1 MVTTRRKFLKVMAG
15 AGAAAG
21 TGLGKAPAFAQ
32 DRPIKMG
39 VIVARSGVMATVGEG
54 GLVGV
59 QWGVDRI
66 NKAGGI
72 LGRKIELL
80 VEEETSPKETT
91 ERFRKLALQDKVDVI
106 SGAVSTGSGLALGP
120 AAEELKMLWLSHDA
134 TTQKG
139 VDETMPKPKY
149 SFRSTDN
156 ECETVMASL
165 LTVKHW
171 RGKFKTVAG
180 INLDYSYGRNNWEAF
195 LTIMKKYNMDVT
207 PVLDLWV
214 PIGTIELTSHVAAL
228 KQKKPDLIF
237 ATLLFAEVP
246 IFFKQAQAA
255 GLTEGTKFVMPAA
268 GFQHTAMKKA
278 FTPEGILLGHN
289 SMYFEAPNAS
299 PLLKEFVKDYTEKH
313 KDFPHFES
321 DRAYA
326 TVAAYKAG
334 VEKAAKA
341 IGGKW
346 PTTDQVI
353 QALEGL
359 EVETLGGS
367 FRYREDHIPD
377 CNFYEG
383 FTTAKNKY
391 DFTTIDPVETMH
403 TSKLQKPPGMKFYD
417 WIAGWKV

>member
-1 MVTTRRKFLKVMAG
+1 MLTTRRKFLKIVAC
-15 AGAAAG
+15 AGAA
-21 TGLGKAPAFAQ
+21 TGARLGVAPAFAQ
-32 DRPIKMG
+32 QRPIKMG

-54 GLVGV
+54 GLSGV
-59 QWGVDRI
+59 RWGVDRI

-72 LGRKIELL
+72 LGRKIEMII
-80 VEEETSPKETT
+80 EEETSPKETT
-91 ERFRKLALQDKVDVI
+91 ERFRKLALQDKVDFV

-120 AAEELKMLWLSHDA
+120 AAEELKMLWLSHDG

-171 RGKFKTVAG
+171 RGKIKTVGG

-207 PVLDLWV
+207 PVVDLWV
-214 PIGTIELTSHVAAL
+214 PIGTIDLTSHVAAL
-228 KQKKPDLIF
+228 KQKKPDVIF

-255 GLTEGTKFVMPAA
+255 GLTEGTKFILPAA

-278 FTPEGILLGHN
+278 FTPEGVLLGHN

-299 PLLKEFVKDYTEKH
+299 PLLKEFVKDYYEQY
-313 KDFPHFES
+313 KDYPHFES
-321 DRAYA
+321 DRAYS
-326 TVAAYKAG
+326 TVAAYKAA
-334 VEKAAKA
+334 VEKASKA

-346 PTTDQVI
+346 PSTDQII

-359 EVETLGGS
+359 EVETFGGS

-391 DFTTIDPVETMH
+391 DFTTIDPVEIMH
-403 TSKLQKPPGMKFYD
+403 TTKLQKPPGMKFYD
-417 WIAGWKV
+417 WIASWQV

>member
-1 MVTTRRKFLKVMAG
+1 MLTTRRKFLKMVTC

-21 TGLGKAPAFAQ
+21 ARLGVAPAFAQ
-32 DRPIKMG
+32 QRPIKMG
-39 VIVARSGVMATVGEG
+39 TIVARSGVMATVGEG
-54 GLVGV
+54 GLAGV

-72 LGRKIELL
+72 LGRKIELII
-80 VEEETSPKETT
+80 EEETSPKETA

-106 SGAVSTGSGLALGP
+106 NGCVSTGSGLAVGP

-149 SFRSTDN
+149 AFRSTDN

-171 RGKFKTVAG
+171 RGKIKTVGG

-207 PVLDLWV
+207 PIIDLWV
-214 PIGTIELTSHVAAL
+214 PIGTIDLTSHVAAL

-237 ATLLFAEVP
+237 ATFLFAEVP
-246 IFFKQAQAA
+246 VFFKQAQAA
-255 GLTEGTKFVMPAA
+255 GLTEGTRFVLPAA

-278 FTPEGILLGHN
+278 FSPEGALVGHN

-299 PLLKEFVKDYTEKH
+299 PLLKEFVKDYYEKY
-313 KDFPHFES
+313 KDYPHFES

-334 VEKAAKA
+334 VEQASKA

-346 PTTDQVI
+346 PTTDQII

-359 EVETLGGS
+359 EVETLGGL

-383 FTTAKNKY
+383 FTTAKNKH
-391 DFTTIDPVETMH
+391 DFLTIDPVEVMH
-403 TSKLQKPPGMKFYD
+403 TSKLQKPPGVKFYD
-417 WIAGWKV
+417 WIAGWK

>member
-1 MVTTRRKFLKVMAG
+1 MLTTRRNFLKAVAG

-21 TGLGKAPAFAQ
+21 TRLGTPPAFAQ
-32 DRPIKMG
+32 QRPVKMG

-54 GLVGV
+54 GLHGV

-66 NKAGGI
+66 NKAGGL
-72 LGRKIELL
+72 LGRKIELI

-91 ERFRKLALQDKVDVI
+91 ERFRKLALQDKVDVV

-171 RGKFKTVAG
+171 RGKIKTVGG

-207 PVLDLWV
+207 PVVDLWV
-214 PIGTIELTSHVAAL
+214 PIGTIDLTSHVAAL
-228 KQKKPDLIF
+228 KQKKPDVIF

-255 GLTEGTKFVMPAA
+255 GLTEGTKFVLPAA

-299 PLLKEFVKDYTEKH
+299 PLLKEFVKDYYEKY
-313 KDFPHFES
+313 KDYPHFES

-334 VEKAAKA
+334 VEKASKA

-346 PTTDQVI
+346 PSTDQII

-359 EVETLGGS
+359 EVETLGGP

-391 DFTTIDPVETMH
+391 DFLTIDPVEIMYT
-403 TSKLQKPPGMKFYD
+403 TKLQKPPGWKFYD
-417 WIAGWKV
+417 WIASWKV

>member
-1 MVTTRRKFLKVMAG
+1 MLTTRRKFLKVIAC

-21 TGLGKAPAFAQ
+21 TRLGVAPAFAQ
-32 DRPIKMG
+32 ARPIKMG
-39 VIVARSGVMATVGEG
+39 VIVYRTGVAATVGEG
-54 GLVGV
+54 ALRGV

-72 LGRKIELL
+72 LGRKIEMII
-80 VEEETSPKETT
+80 EEETSPKETT

-106 SGAVSTGSGLALGP
+106 TGGVSTGSGLALGP

-139 VDETMPKPKY
+139 VDETIPKPKY

-171 RGKFKTVAG
+171 RGKIKTVGG

-195 LTIMKKYNMDVT
+195 NTIMKKYSMDVT
-207 PVLDLWV
+207 PVADLWV
-214 PIGTIELTSHVAAL
+214 PIGTTDLTSHVAAL

-246 IFFKQAQAA
+246 VFLKQAQAA
-255 GLTEGTKFVMPAA
+255 GLTEGTRFVFPAA

-278 FTPEGILLGHN
+278 FTPEGMLLGHN

-299 PLLKEFVKDYTEKH
+299 PLLKEFVKDYYEKY
-313 KDFPHFES
+313 KDYPHFES
-321 DRAYA
+321 DRAYSA
-326 TVAAYKAG
+326 VAAYKGG
-334 VEKAAKA
+334 VEKASKA

-346 PTTDQVI
+346 PTTDQII

-359 EVETLGGS
+359 EVETLGGP

-391 DFTTIDPVETMH
+391 DFTTIDPVEIMH

-417 WIAGWKV
+417 WIASWKV